1 MKTDPGGTHD
11 DMGITWMACGD
22 GTGSMRTTPPLVR
35 VEEED
40 WVDEDEAA
48 VGDGG
53 GDQNQVPKEAIV
65 FGISARARRRN
76 QG

>member
-1 MKTDPGGTHD
+1 
-11 DMGITWMACGD
+11 
-22 GTGSMRTTPPLVR
+22 MRTPPPLVR

-40 WVDEDEAA
+40 WVDDGAA

>member
-1 MKTDPGGTHD
+1 
-11 DMGITWMACGD
+11 
-22 GTGSMRTTPPLVR
+22 MRTTPPLMR

-40 WVDEDEAA
+40 WVNEDEAA

-65 FGISARARRRN
+65 FGISARAKRRN